1 MTPPPIIA
9 ASVENL
15 LFVFSKL
22 TRDNKDRI
30 TLALQRLLRSRGQ
43 LHPGNRAIDGCGVS
57 RFIEFRDHR
66 QRIARLQDLPLRS
79 QHPYVFLIVT
89 ASLCVA

>member
-43 LHPGNRAIDGCGVS
+43 LHPGNRAIDLAIALEVLFMQTERDEHSYTISVS
-57 RFIEFRDHR
+57 
-66 QRIARLQDLPLRS
+66 
-79 QHPYVFLIVT
+79 
-89 ASLCVA
+89 